1 MRQAQLAR
9 KTKETDIQVTVKLD
23 NMGTANINTGI
34 GFFDHMLTALSVHSG
49 ISMDIAVKGDLY
61 VDGHHT
67 VEDTGIVLG
76 KALGEALGDKSGITR
91 YGSAFIPMDEAL
103 AFCSLDIS
111 NRPFL
116 VFQGTF
122 TNAMIGQ
129 YDACLTEEFFR
140 AFAFNAGI
148 TLHVNMMYGSND
160 HHKCE
165 AAFKAVAHA
174 LKTAVTPLEDGKTL
188 STKESS
194 EMIAIID
201 YGAGN
206 IFSVKNALD
215 YLGLPGELTA
225 DPEKIRKADAL
236 ILPGVGAFPS
246 AMQMLH
252 DSGLTDVIREE
263 SHKKPFLGICLGMQL
278 IFEKGY
284 EFEEC
289 DGLGLVPGKVEKI
302 EAPGMVIPH
311 MGWNKLEMQND
322 CPILRNLPEESYVY
336 FVHSYQAVVP
346 DEYLAAYVE
355 YGTAKIPAMVYDGKT
370 VYGAQFHPEKSGE
383 VGLQILRNFGG
394 LIG

>member
-1 MRQAQLAR
+1 MSRFAR
-9 KTKETDIQVTVKLD
+9 CERDTKETEIVIELDLDGTGQYDIH
-23 NMGTANINTGI
+23 TGI

-91 YGSAFIPMDEAL
+91 YGSAFIPIDEAL

-188 STKESS
+188 STK
-194 EMIAIID
+194 
-201 YGAGN
+201 
-206 IFSVKNALD
+206 
-215 YLGLPGELTA
+215 
-225 DPEKIRKADAL
+225 
-236 ILPGVGAFPS
+236 GV
-246 AMQMLH
+246 L
-252 DSGLTDVIREE
+252 
-263 SHKKPFLGICLGMQL
+263 
-278 IFEKGY
+278 
-284 EFEEC
+284 
-289 DGLGLVPGKVEKI
+289 
-302 EAPGMVIPH
+302 
-311 MGWNKLEMQND
+311 
-322 CPILRNLPEESYVY
+322 
-336 FVHSYQAVVP
+336 
-346 DEYLAAYVE
+346 
-355 YGTAKIPAMVYDGKT
+355 
-370 VYGAQFHPEKSGE
+370 
-383 VGLQILRNFGG
+383 
-394 LIG
+394 